1 MTSSGNEWSGFQ
13 RALGDFTFS
22 LTAKLI
28 VASLSKKLNNLV
40 KSTKK
45 QSSQNTQRKRR
56 KEDYS
61 QLLWRNNR
69 GLGGGQV
76 HSGLHVTS
84 PKSR

>member
-40 KSTKK
+40 KSAKNKAHRTLRGNGGKRIIA
-45 QSSQNTQRKRR
+45 SSSGATT
-56 KEDYS
+56 ED
-61 QLLWRNNR
+61 
-69 GLGGGQV
+69 LGEDKCTPGCM
-76 HSGLHVTS
+76 
-84 PKSR
+84 

>member
-45 QSSQNTQRKRR
+45 TKLTEHSEET
-56 KEDYS
+56 EE
-61 QLLWRNNR
+61 R
-69 GLGGGQV
+69 GL
-76 HSGLHVTS
+76 
-84 PKSR
+84 

>member
-40 KSTKK
+40 KSTKNK
-45 QSSQNTQRKRR
+45 AHRTLRGNGGKRIIASSSGATT
-56 KEDYS
+56 ED
-61 QLLWRNNR
+61 
-69 GLGGGQV
+69 LGEDKCTPGCM
-76 HSGLHVTS
+76 
-84 PKSR
+84 